1 MTGATTIELSNG
13 TTLPAIGFGIGTKW
27 YKASGSTGTDES
39 LVKAIEDALDVGYT
53 HFDAAE
59 VYGTEKEL
67 GEALTKAKVP
77 RENLFITTKVT
88 GGNDPI
94 EHLDASL
101 KKLNLDYVDLY
112 LIHHPFFR
120 GVEDSWGKMEQ
131 LLQSGKVKNIGVSNF
146 GVEDINKVLAV
157 AETKPVVN
165 QIEYHPYL
173 QNQTPGII
181 HHCKHH
187 NIDVIGYG
195 PLVPLTKAEGGPLTT
210 MLKSLA
216 NKYKKTEAQILIRWC
231 YQSGVLP
238 ITTSSKKTRMQEYM
252 QIFEFELDET
262 DQNSITNAGQAYHHR
277 GYWGERLER
286 K

>member
-1 MTGATTIELSNG
+1 MTSTTMEIGNG
-13 TTLPAIGFGIGTKW
+13 TSVPAIGFGIGTKW
-27 YKASGSTGTDES
+27 LKRTASSGVDES

-59 VYGTEKEL
+59 MYGTEEEL
-67 GEALTKAKVP
+67 GEALKKAKVS
-77 RENLFITTKVT
+77 REKLFITTKVT

-94 EHLDASL
+94 EHLEASL
-101 KKLNLDYVDLY
+101 KKLNLNYVDLY

-120 GVEDSWGKMEQ
+120 GVEDAWRKMEQ
-131 LLQSGKVKNIGVSNF
+131 LLKTGKVKNIGVSNF

-173 QNQTPGII
+173 QNQTPGVF
-181 HHCKHH
+181 HHCKQH
-187 NIDVIGYG
+187 NISVVGYG
-195 PLVPLTKAEGGPLTT
+195 PLVPLTKAEGGPLTL

-216 NKYKKTEAQILIRWC
+216 SKYKKTEAQILLRWC

-238 ITTSSKKTRMQEYM
+238 ITTSSKKTRLQEYT
-252 QIFEFELDET
+252 QIFDFELQET
-262 DQNSITNAGQAYHHR
+262 DQNSITNAGEAYHYR
-277 GYWGERLER
+277 GYWRERLER